1 MDGCELSGGQACCTC
16 STPSGAGCCG
26 SGPATYEDANGDTNG
41 LQTTGPRRPGT
52 ANANVEVARDV
63 ASGERTV
70 RSEPRDARGCR
81 VRMPGHPPAA
91 LRLIGIADDVG
102 VPGLGEALFGGA
114 GVGDDTQLLTPLH
127 VAAAGVGGGGED
139 STGAATE
146 LVRAMIGGCKDPHA
160 WTRGV
165 AAGVFGGS
173 VRGVPRVY
181 GGRGAG
187 SESEGRFGRRGG
199 RRRRFRGVGLRDGR
213 RDGDGDV
220 LETFRKERD
229 ADGAR
234 SGLNRL
240 DEQGGAAAA
249 RPRRRGRAVRR
260 PRPLHER
267 GGARGV
273 GARRGGDGDG
283 GALPRGAA
291 AVGARG
297 CVAESHRAGEGSNA
311 DLPDVA
317 HPAGRPVLG
326 DVQLHILADEGS
338 RPGLARVPPGAV
350 GGRDDAM
357 PWMERLGRHR
367 HSWRHSRRRR
377 RGEHRRGGVQRRAG
391 FGGPRPLGLL
401 PGGCVL

>member
-1 MDGCELSGGQACCTC
+1 M
-16 STPSGAGCCG
+16 
-26 SGPATYEDANGDTNG
+26 
-41 LQTTGPRRPGT
+41 PR
-52 ANANVEVARDV
+52 
-63 ASGERTV
+63 
-70 RSEPRDARGCR
+70 
-81 VRMPGHPPAA
+81 HPPAA
-91 LRLIGIADDVG
+91 LRAHRNRGRRRSAGFRRGALRRRRR
-102 VPGLGEALFGGA
+102 PGRRHTAVDPAARRGG
-114 GVGDDTQLLTPLH
+114 
-127 VAAAGVGGGGED
+127 GVGGGRGGLD
-139 STGAATE
+139 GSRDGA
-146 LVRAMIGGCKDPHA
+146 RARDDRRVQGSARVDEGRGRRGCSS
-160 WTRGV
+160 
-165 AAGVFGGS
+165 GS

-229 ADGAR
+229 ADDAR
-234 SGLNRL
+234 IGFERRL

-249 RPRRRGRAVRR
+249 RPRRRGRAVHR

-357 PWMERLGRHR
+357 PWMERLGRRR

-391 FGGPRPLGLL
+391 FGGPRPLGFL